1 MKKGDI
7 LTLKIE
13 STAFGSEGLARYDGR
28 VIFVSGAVPGER
40 VEVQI
45 VKKRRDYA
53 KAKVVSF
60 IHRSQHRQNAPCG
73 HFPVCGGCKLQDI
86 SYPYQ
91 LEMKREIV
99 AETLSRLSGIKAVQ
113 IRPTLPSPDIFGY
126 RNKMEFSFSAQRW
139 ILTEETDPLQ
149 KPKDFALGLHVPRR
163 YDKVLDIDNCRLQAD
178 PANGILNSVKK
189 FAFDSRKPAWN
200 AHNNTGFW
208 RFLVIREGKNTGQ
221 IMVNIVTSEYDRLLI
236 GKLSELLVKNYPDI
250 TAIVNNITTSVGGS
264 AFGEKEYLLAGASFI
279 EEKIGDF
286 TFEISANSFFQTNT
300 KQAEYLYN
308 TVKEFAD
315 LSKKDIVYD
324 LYSGTGTISI
334 FLANLV
340 KKVIGIEVI
349 ESAVENAL
357 RNTERNRIKNCEF
370 ILGDIREIFRDIDD
384 LIGKYGVPDILILD
398 PPRAGIHPKSLLGI
412 LALKPKR
419 IVYVSCNPATF
430 ARDAKVLN
438 DGDYNV
444 IQVQPIDMF
453 PHTHHIEL
461 VAQLDRK
468 KLS

>member
-1 MKKGDI
+1 MKKGEI

-13 STAFGSEGLARYDGR
+13 STTFGSEGLARYDGR
-28 VIFVSGAVPGER
+28 VIFVSGAVPGEE

-53 KAKVVSF
+53 KAKVVGF
-60 IHRSQHRQNAPCG
+60 IHRSEHRQNAPCG

-99 AETLSRLSGIKAVQ
+99 AETLSRLSGIKNIQ

-139 ILTEETDPLQ
+139 ILTEETDPLE
-149 KPKDFALGLHVPRR
+149 KPTGFALGLHVPRR
-163 YDKVLDIDNCRLQAD
+163 FDKVLDIDTCWLQSD
-178 PANGILNSVKK
+178 RANGILDSVKK
-189 FAFDSRKPAWN
+189 FAFDSRKPAWH
-200 AHNNTGFW
+200 AHNNSGFW
-208 RFLVIREGKNTGQ
+208 RFLIIREGKNTGQ
-221 IMVNIVTSEYDRLLI
+221 IMVNIVTSEYDRPLM
-236 GKLSELLVKNYPDI
+236 GKLSDLLLKNYPDI
-250 TAIVNNITTSVGGS
+250 TSIVNNITTSVGGS
-264 AFGEKEYLLAGASFI
+264 AFGEKEYLLAGAPFI

-300 KQAEYLYN
+300 KQAEFLYN
-308 TVKEFAD
+308 IVKEFAD
-315 LSKKDIVYD
+315 PAKKDTVFD

-334 FLANLV
+334 FLANFV

-357 RNTERNRIKNCEF
+357 GNAERNSIKNCEF
-370 ILGDIREIFRDIDD
+370 VSGDIREKFRDTDA
-384 LIGKYGVPDILILD
+384 LIANYGTPDILILD

-412 LALKPKR
+412 LAIKPKR
-419 IVYVSCNPATF
+419 IIYVSCNPATF

-438 DGDYNV
+438 DGGYNI
-444 IQVQPIDMF
+444 IQVQPVDMF

-461 VAQLDRK
+461 VAQFVRNK
-468 KLS
+468 